1 MDFTTLLTTL
11 VLGNYGF
18 TAWVAREVF
27 RLRTNHL
34 KHLTDR
40 VEKLEDKNTELGR

>member
-1 MDFTTLLTTL
+1 MDLTTLLTTL

-27 RLRTNHL
+27 LTRTNHL
-34 KHLTDR
+34 KHLEDR
-40 VEKLEDKNTELGR
+40 VEALEKKDQ